1 MKKRILALVLTVAML
16 LSLFPGHVFATQTTV
31 EHTEPVTGNT
41 ATEPQE
47 QEIYTPV
54 PVPEVTEPSE
64 APKPVITDPL
74 EVPEPE
80 ITDPA
85 PPKKN
90 TGDLCDVTGYTEF
103 KGTGK
108 NETFILDNKNY
119 CLKTHRSAICPLY
132 SSGEARMCLQN
143 YSIEFGDASKEE
155 GRFEIC
161 ADSTLHLCHG
171 TVIYD
176 PAGSCNAAP
185 IRVFEYGNLMM
196 SNITVNQP
204 LEASLAVQIDAGGLA
219 NIKNSTIIGN
229 EYGIQNSGTLTLSG
243 SNDISGT
250 NADILLGEGGLI
262 AIGENFVAPTEDY
275 VIETEQNL
283 GVVGTIRITTGWSTS
298 GLSEVPFTP
307 SNPDYLIVLKDGE
320 LWLSLPP
327 HVHDDGTVFVS
338 LLSNDGITN
347 VYDTL
352 IKGGYYALTGDGE
365 FSALY
370 EYNENFPKEV
380 HICLNGHTLY
390 GEQWYIKD
398 KLVILDCTGK
408 GKISF
413 TDEDIIQLD
422 TAVADVTLKDIT
434 IEREPYSDTWSLFR
448 IMTAGANLTIDGC
461 TITDGSAKALSLLG
475 NHGIDVTI
483 RDSVLHNT
491 GSAVAL
497 VLESHGYVLD
507 GYNII
512 KADNNADICITHEN
526 GVATLLG
533 LAPDFDPAPEG
544 KEAQTYRVSLHSTAL
559 KALANGPLQ
568 ITTGWSAAKKNNS
581 IDYIPFSYYGEGYG
595 VYELPTA
602 SGEREL
608 FICNPQVRTE
618 TDGRGTLEMISPDA
632 ADVRPDS
639 VITLKA
645 TAGDGY
651 TVGQVTANYVSLKG
665 EIEPITLTAQRNDT
679 NTYTF
684 TMPNIGLVE
693 CYATFEHAHKHY
705 MAVDTENGDGVEGEE
720 KIPFV
725 TALTQDSFPADGVLS
740 EGSYVLMGLVEYN
753 GTVTIEGN
761 VKLCLFGNT
770 LDLQDGHIILSQ
782 DAHLEICDCIGTG
795 LITSGNLNQ
804 TEGIIYLPNGYS
816 ATLSMYGGTI
826 QAQQANTFG
835 VNVYG
840 SNTMN
845 LYDGKITC
853 VFHAVYAENGT
864 LNMFG
869 GELETT
875 GNEALR
881 IIGGTATITG
891 GQIYYRGTG
900 SNLNAIYQNGGTLE
914 INGEDVL
921 IWANTGSA
929 LYVGI
934 GQATITKGKLQSSGD
949 HGVYLYGSGKVTV
962 NPATVSDVEIR
973 AQSSAI
979 ILWNYG
985 TLDMQNGTLVS
996 TNAGGHGIYNIK
1008 SKNVSVSGGTITA
1021 RCYGINNGSGTVKI
1035 SGGTITGGQAGV
1047 YNGGSGTITMTDGTV
1062 TATSGAGNGIHNF
1075 GTVTISGGTVTGKQY
1090 GVWHNGVALNMSA
1103 APVVNGGADIYLAS
1117 GKKINISGALN
1128 PPTIEGDEEEYSVIA
1143 ADPVSEATP
1152 VQITTN
1158 WSANS
1163 GSTTTADNSFVIT
1176 SANPAYSVRL
1186 KEDGEL
1192 YLVIPH
1198 EHFMAVD
1205 CLNGTGTEGEERV
1218 LFTNDLYQSNF
1229 PAGDV
1234 LKEGAYVLRE
1244 NITLNGS
1251 VTVTGKVDLCLNGYT
1266 LDLVNGKILV
1276 QGGTLSIC
1284 DCNSSGSET
1293 GGVITSNLD
1302 GAVITVTGYAPAIGT
1317 SEEILA
1323 GTLNLYG
1330 GTIINTG
1337 TNGNNNDDI
1346 ENAGIIT
1353 SGTTTV
1359 YGGSVIGGDF
1369 GFINTG
1375 TATIY
1380 DGVIRANGIENTA
1393 AALYNNNSGIATVY
1407 GGDFYGYNGV
1417 YNANVVNSKPDST
1430 LYIMGGTFYGHGTG
1444 GSNGGVVNNRGTM
1457 EITGG
1462 TITGAHYGVLNLS
1475 LGKMTISG
1483 TPVIGDQTV
1492 SKAAV
1497 YSTGTLDITDGTI
1510 TLGTGNSGVALYV
1523 NGGTT
1528 TVSGGRVENPTGTAA
1543 QVKSNGILI
1552 VNKNAYISGKT
1563 GIYHSGSALKM
1574 SGSPVINGSQ
1584 TDVSLNSGKT
1594 ITIEGLLTPPTVDGK
1609 EEKYSVIA
1617 ADPVTEAT
1625 PVQITTDWTNNS
1637 GSTAIADNSF
1647 MITSANSAY
1656 IVRLMQDGELY
1667 LVVPHT
1673 HYMAVDT
1680 ENGLVEE
1687 GVQKANWYDFS
1698 ILLSSYAD
1706 LVALDKDHNES
1717 NGIQLAPGNY
1727 VLTDSF
1733 TCDNMIEFAAE
1744 GTINLCLNG
1753 KVLTMNDRIYVGA
1766 PNDSPLNYDKYEL
1779 HICDCSRDPDVE
1791 GDWGKGGITSGEG
1804 FHTNEQALGVFML
1817 RVNNLSLYGG
1827 TLSATGKPVVYALR
1841 VNNNGED
1848 SNLSLY
1854 GGQIRGDGAS
1864 AVYSSFGSSIHAHIY
1879 DGLIT
1884 TNQGNALDLDW
1895 GGTLH
1900 MFGGK
1905 VESTGTSYADHA
1917 IHIHTASL
1925 LVSGGE
1931 VSAIGGDGINLMAD
1945 SNDIRITGG
1954 LIHSVNGNG
1963 LFNDNYGAPTHIAG
1977 GYIYSENA
1985 CGVVTNEMT
1994 WLSIEGGTIQAKSA
2008 EDGED
2013 YSGLYVYY
2021 ESNVTITGGTILSN
2035 GGPGICNWG
2044 YVDIYGGEVHSDH
2057 GSGIVNWCDVYM
2069 YDGDI
2074 RSDNGYG
2081 IENYSYLY
2089 MSDGKVHSAEGVG
2102 IYNESDVT
2110 LSGGEVISL
2119 KDYGIYQ
2126 NGRLN
2131 MSGDPVVNGMTVDIY
2146 LPAERVITIIDK
2158 LVPVAGETYCVE
2170 TEVKPTVDAPVVRF
2184 TEDWEIYATDPEI
2197 FTQNNPAYT
2206 IGTVAEGEYLD
2217 VEASPELH
2225 IKGHVHVTKDGTKIL
2240 YDVAFTQELIDT
2252 RGETLPLGN
2261 YLVVEDVESAKLIA
2275 FREAGDNH
2283 ICLQGHTVNITY
2295 TGERPG
2301 LELRQGAG
2309 KALNLRIDDCAA
2321 VCGTIHA
2328 NWFGFHNYALNES
2341 YTAGEIRLV
2350 NGNLNWLQTG
2360 NGGLLNYRI
2369 GGAIR
2374 GSIIVEGGSI
2384 TGYNY
2389 GLYPYDPNYAAPKGS
2404 VITVCGGLIDA
2415 NIDGLEID
2423 SGRFIMYGSPVIYG
2437 KTTDINLYKNMII
2450 EIPQALIPPVTE
2462 DGYTE
2467 AYSVLTYINPTAE
2480 KPVRFTRGWGENAD
2494 LDYIPFYSPKGYLV
2508 REMDYTYTNEAGEAV
2523 TTKELYLVV
2532 PEITVPFYAIQGERA
2547 EATVDTLV
2555 ERIIHAYNEPGMIFR
2570 DPTGYTVEGL
2580 TMVPVTQVQWPD
2592 EAPSEDLTPD
2602 ELEDWYE
2609 DRMDENSKISFAE
2622 QKEGDTVTG
2631 YTWTAN
2637 ADGSYART
2645 LKLTFRD
2652 EKFIAK
2658 KGDYD
2663 IDYTLNVK
2671 LNIKVFDV
2679 KENVYVL
2686 DYGMDT
2692 DLGKSLYL
2700 RDVLPGTLLG
2710 KEPVAEDKDPTTEL
2724 WIDGYTSEEP
2734 TYHRADDGIGGF
2746 LQVKDYALARE
2757 QDEDTSKLLIK
2768 SDMGEF
2774 TAYKDGSGMI
2784 YSPTVIMEQGDTLH
2798 LVYRAMEKNLMD
2810 QLREQGG
2817 VPNVGEEVSPTMGI
2831 DFYKTVT
2838 ILPANVVYYEDSFAG
2853 LDWYDGEE
2861 AVITVAEVGT
2871 STNHPQDVTD
2881 SDEYGNNSDYTYAPD
2896 TYTGSG
2902 GTYKDIVIKGDGT
2915 VLSFTFTGTGFDLL
2929 GTTDAKS
2936 GMLEYII
2943 HTLDEQGA
2951 EAELYRGVL
2960 DTEYLA
2966 GEIHEAPLLHKEL
2979 PYGRYRVEINGWV
2992 EYDWDA
2998 TEGWVY
3004 DEELGWALPP
3014 VIPAYLRLDGVRIYN
3029 ALSYED
3035 ADREHYAEGEKEASF
3050 RQLRDMLLNGEAA
3063 AASFDN
3069 EGRFQ
3074 LGSGLISYV
3083 ETGREGMSYKGNA
3096 VSSMD
3101 AYLLAGPN
3109 NEVYFNSDTQSIV
3122 FYVKETEAEA
3132 HRLQIGIRNLNPKAF
3147 GSDGA
3152 PTAPGVVVL
3161 GVDEKG
3167 ESPVNT
3173 VVDGE
3178 GRAIGYT
3185 EQYYTVDYTKCVK
3198 ETIGTEEYYRVVI
3211 SSNKN
3216 TPFCISN
3223 VKYAGLAFAEIP
3235 QKEQDLS
3242 YDAQGL
3248 PVGESKDM
3256 PNLHGLVWQLR
3267 RAYGM
3272 LPEDELEEP
3281 VDESLT
3287 MMAISLSL
3295 HSSIGMNIYVN
3306 DAVIGDYDEVYV
3318 SVEKLYADGVY
3329 ETAKL
3334 DAYTP
3339 AQVSGM
3345 ACRSYCYNDLTA
3357 KEMTATVRITLY
3369 GVKDGVVTR
3378 GEIRDYSVLTYAK
3391 NTLAKDVAHGL
3402 KTLLVDMLNYGAQ
3415 AQEYFG
3421 FHEEFLANST
3431 LTAQEQALATVAEPD
3446 IRSYMV
3452 QDDPTIPGSGSYGL
3466 SVLGASLSLKDKVE
3480 LNFYLAP
3487 VTDTVED
3494 KTMVIVYTDDKG
3506 EEITAEIE
3514 ARDFVADSSG
3524 RYKATFSELTAKD
3537 MRTVVTC
3544 YLVDGDGV
3552 RVSNAMT
3559 YSIESYAASKIGND
3573 TLRPLLTAMMKYGDS
3588 AESFFRPRN
3597 ED

>member
-1 MKKRILALVLTVAML
+1 M
-16 LSLFPGHVFATQTTV
+16 
-31 EHTEPVTGNT
+31 
-41 ATEPQE
+41 
-47 QEIYTPV
+47 
-54 PVPEVTEPSE
+54 
-64 APKPVITDPL
+64 
-74 EVPEPE
+74 
-80 ITDPA
+80 
-85 PPKKN
+85 
-90 TGDLCDVTGYTEF
+90 
-103 KGTGK
+103 
-108 NETFILDNKNY
+108 
-119 CLKTHRSAICPLY
+119 
-132 SSGEARMCLQN
+132 
-143 YSIEFGDASKEE
+143 DAS
-155 GRFEIC
+155 
-161 ADSTLHLCHG
+161 
-171 TVIYD
+171 
-176 PAGSCNAAP
+176 
-185 IRVFEYGNLMM
+185 
-196 SNITVNQP
+196 
-204 LEASLAVQIDAGGLA
+204 
-219 NIKNSTIIGN
+219 
-229 EYGIQNSGTLTLSG
+229 
-243 SNDISGT
+243 
-250 NADILLGEGGLI
+250 
-262 AIGENFVAPTEDY
+262 
-275 VIETEQNL
+275 
-283 GVVGTIRITTGWSTS
+283 
-298 GLSEVPFTP
+298 
-307 SNPDYLIVLKDGE
+307 
-320 LWLSLPP
+320 
-327 HVHDDGTVFVS
+327 
-338 LLSNDGITN
+338 
-347 VYDTL
+347 
-352 IKGGYYALTGDGE
+352 
-365 FSALY
+365 
-370 EYNENFPKEV
+370 
-380 HICLNGHTLY
+380 
-390 GEQWYIKD
+390 
-398 KLVILDCTGK
+398 
-408 GKISF
+408 
-413 TDEDIIQLD
+413 
-422 TAVADVTLKDIT
+422 
-434 IEREPYSDTWSLFR
+434 
-448 IMTAGANLTIDGC
+448 
-461 TITDGSAKALSLLG
+461 
-475 NHGIDVTI
+475 
-483 RDSVLHNT
+483 
-491 GSAVAL
+491 
-497 VLESHGYVLD
+497 
-507 GYNII
+507 
-512 KADNNADICITHEN
+512 
-526 GVATLLG
+526 
-533 LAPDFDPAPEG
+533 
-544 KEAQTYRVSLHSTAL
+544 
-559 KALANGPLQ
+559 
-568 ITTGWSAAKKNNS
+568 
-581 IDYIPFSYYGEGYG
+581 
-595 VYELPTA
+595 
-602 SGEREL
+602 
-608 FICNPQVRTE
+608 
-618 TDGRGTLEMISPDA
+618 
-632 ADVRPDS
+632 
-639 VITLKA
+639 
-645 TAGDGY
+645 
-651 TVGQVTANYVSLKG
+651 
-665 EIEPITLTAQRNDT
+665 
-679 NTYTF
+679 
-684 TMPNIGLVE
+684 
-693 CYATFEHAHKHY
+693 
-705 MAVDTENGDGVEGEE
+705 
-720 KIPFV
+720 
-725 TALTQDSFPADGVLS
+725 
-740 EGSYVLMGLVEYN
+740 
-753 GTVTIEGN
+753 
-761 VKLCLFGNT
+761 
-770 LDLQDGHIILSQ
+770 
-782 DAHLEICDCIGTG
+782 
-795 LITSGNLNQ
+795 
-804 TEGIIYLPNGYS
+804 
-816 ATLSMYGGTI
+816 
-826 QAQQANTFG
+826 
-835 VNVYG
+835 
-840 SNTMN
+840 
-845 LYDGKITC
+845 
-853 VFHAVYAENGT
+853 
-864 LNMFG
+864 
-869 GELETT
+869 
-875 GNEALR
+875 
-881 IIGGTATITG
+881 
-891 GQIYYRGTG
+891 
-900 SNLNAIYQNGGTLE
+900 
-914 INGEDVL
+914 
-921 IWANTGSA
+921 
-929 LYVGI
+929 
-934 GQATITKGKLQSSGD
+934 
-949 HGVYLYGSGKVTV
+949 
-962 NPATVSDVEIR
+962 
-973 AQSSAI
+973 
-979 ILWNYG
+979 
-985 TLDMQNGTLVS
+985 
-996 TNAGGHGIYNIK
+996 
-1008 SKNVSVSGGTITA
+1008 
-1021 RCYGINNGSGTVKI
+1021 
-1035 SGGTITGGQAGV
+1035 
-1047 YNGGSGTITMTDGTV
+1047 
-1062 TATSGAGNGIHNF
+1062 
-1075 GTVTISGGTVTGKQY
+1075 
-1090 GVWHNGVALNMSA
+1090 
-1103 APVVNGGADIYLAS
+1103 
-1117 GKKINISGALN
+1117 
-1128 PPTIEGDEEEYSVIA
+1128 
-1143 ADPVSEATP
+1143 
-1152 VQITTN
+1152 
-1158 WSANS
+1158 
-1163 GSTTTADNSFVIT
+1163 
-1176 SANPAYSVRL
+1176 
-1186 KEDGEL
+1186 
-1192 YLVIPH
+1192 
-1198 EHFMAVD
+1198 
-1205 CLNGTGTEGEERV
+1205 
-1218 LFTNDLYQSNF
+1218 
-1229 PAGDV
+1229 
-1234 LKEGAYVLRE
+1234 
-1244 NITLNGS
+1244 
-1251 VTVTGKVDLCLNGYT
+1251 
-1266 LDLVNGKILV
+1266 
-1276 QGGTLSIC
+1276 
-1284 DCNSSGSET
+1284 
-1293 GGVITSNLD
+1293 
-1302 GAVITVTGYAPAIGT
+1302 
-1317 SEEILA
+1317 
-1323 GTLNLYG
+1323 
-1330 GTIINTG
+1330 
-1337 TNGNNNDDI
+1337 
-1346 ENAGIIT
+1346 
-1353 SGTTTV
+1353 TTV
-1359 YGGSVIGGDF
+1359 YGGQI
-1369 GFINTG
+1369 
-1375 TATIY
+1375 TAT
-1380 DGVIRANGIENTA
+1380 A
-1393 AALYNNNSGIATVY
+1393 
-1407 GGDFYGYNGV
+1407 
-1417 YNANVVNSKPDST
+1417 
-1430 LYIMGGTFYGHGTG
+1430 
-1444 GSNGGVVNNRGTM
+1444 
-1457 EITGG
+1457 
-1462 TITGAHYGVLNLS
+1462 
-1475 LGKMTISG
+1475 
-1483 TPVIGDQTV
+1483 
-1492 SKAAV
+1492 
-1497 YSTGTLDITDGTI
+1497 
-1510 TLGTGNSGVALYV
+1510 
-1523 NGGTT
+1523 
-1528 TVSGGRVENPTGTAA
+1528 
-1543 QVKSNGILI
+1543 
-1552 VNKNAYISGKT
+1552 
-1563 GIYHSGSALKM
+1563 
-1574 SGSPVINGSQ
+1574 
-1584 TDVSLNSGKT
+1584 
-1594 ITIEGLLTPPTVDGK
+1594 
-1609 EEKYSVIA
+1609 
-1617 ADPVTEAT
+1617 
-1625 PVQITTDWTNNS
+1625 
-1637 GSTAIADNSF
+1637 
-1647 MITSANSAY
+1647 
-1656 IVRLMQDGELY
+1656 
-1667 LVVPHT
+1667 
-1673 HYMAVDT
+1673 
-1680 ENGLVEE
+1680 
-1687 GVQKANWYDFS
+1687 
-1698 ILLSSYAD
+1698 
-1706 LVALDKDHNES
+1706 
-1717 NGIQLAPGNY
+1717 
-1727 VLTDSF
+1727 
-1733 TCDNMIEFAAE
+1733 
-1744 GTINLCLNG
+1744 
-1753 KVLTMNDRIYVGA
+1753 
-1766 PNDSPLNYDKYEL
+1766 
-1779 HICDCSRDPDVE
+1779 
-1791 GDWGKGGITSGEG
+1791 
-1804 FHTNEQALGVFML
+1804 
-1817 RVNNLSLYGG
+1817 
-1827 TLSATGKPVVYALR
+1827 
-1841 VNNNGED
+1841 
-1848 SNLSLY
+1848 
-1854 GGQIRGDGAS
+1854 
-1864 AVYSSFGSSIHAHIY
+1864 
-1879 DGLIT
+1879 
-1884 TNQGNALDLDW
+1884 
-1895 GGTLH
+1895 
-1900 MFGGK
+1900 
-1905 VESTGTSYADHA
+1905 
-1917 IHIHTASL
+1917 
-1925 LVSGGE
+1925 
-1931 VSAIGGDGINLMAD
+1931 
-1945 SNDIRITGG
+1945 
-1954 LIHSVNGNG
+1954 
-1963 LFNDNYGAPTHIAG
+1963 
-1977 GYIYSENA
+1977 
-1985 CGVVTNEMT
+1985 
-1994 WLSIEGGTIQAKSA
+1994 
-2008 EDGED
+2008 
-2013 YSGLYVYY
+2013 
-2021 ESNVTITGGTILSN
+2021 
-2035 GGPGICNWG
+2035 GPGICNWA

-2057 GSGIVNWCDVYM
+2057 GSGIVNWYDVYM

-2074 RSDNGYG
+2074 SSDNGYG

-2089 MSDGKVHSAEGVG
+2089 MTDGKVHSAESVG
-2102 IYNESDVT
+2102 IYNESDAT

-2126 NGRLN
+2126 NGRLD

-2146 LPAERVITIIDK
+2146 LPAERVITIIDE

-2170 TEVKPTVDAPVVRF
+2170 TEVKPTVDAPVVQF

-2252 RGETLPLGN
+2252 RGENLPLGN

-2295 TGERPG
+2295 KGERPG
-2301 LELRQGAG
+2301 LELRQGTG

-2328 NWFGFHNYALNES
+2328 NWFGFYNYAVNES
-2341 YTAGEIRLV
+2341 FTSGEIRLV

-2360 NGGLLNYRI
+2360 NGGLFNYRI

-2508 REMDYTYTNEAGEAV
+2508 REMDYTYTNEAGETV
-2523 TTKELYLVV
+2523 TTKELYLVL

-2555 ERIIHAYNEPGMIFR
+2555 ERIIHAYNESGMIFR

-2580 TMVPVTQVQWPD
+2580 TMVPVTQVHWPD
-2592 EAPSEDLTPD
+2592 EAPPEDLSPD

-2637 ADGSYART
+2637 VDGSYART

-2710 KEPVAEDKDPTTEL
+2710 KEPVAEDEDPTTEL

-2853 LDWYDGEE
+2853 LAWYDDEE
-2861 AVITVAEVGT
+2861 AVITVVEAGT
-2871 STNHPQDVTD
+2871 STNRPQDVTD

-2943 HTLDEQGA
+2943 HTLDEQGD
-2951 EAELYRGVL
+2951 ETELYRGVL
-2960 DTEYLA
+2960 DTEYPV

-3167 ESPVNT
+3167 EPQVIT
-3173 VVDGE
+3173 LVDGE

-3216 TPFCISN
+3216 APFCISN

-3287 MMAISLSL
+3287 LMAISLSL
-3295 HSSIGMNIYVN
+3295 QSSIGMNIYVN

-3339 AQVSGM
+3339 AQAGGM

-3378 GEIRDYSVLTYAK
+3378 GELRDYSVLTYAK
-3391 NTLAKDVAHGL
+3391 NTLAKAVAPGL

-3466 SVLGASLSLKDKVE
+3466 SVVGASLSLKDKVE
-3480 LNFYLAP
+3480 LNFYLTP

-3494 KTMVIVYTDDKG
+3494 KTMVIVYTNDKG

-3544 YLVDGDGV
+3544 YMVDGDGV

-3559 YSIESYAASKIGND
+3559 YSIESYAAAKIGND
-3573 TLRPLLTAMMKYGDS
+3573 TLKPLLMAMMKYGDS